1 MFGMGFMEI
10 FLIAVIAIIALGPEK
25 LPSAMIDVAKFF
37 KKFKSGIEDAKSTLD
52 KELNINEMKEEAKQ
66 LRAQIQDVKSSV
78 NITSNLD
85 FDDLINDDLL
95 EDDNKDNKKD
105 NKRTKKTKS
114 KNKENKNIK
123 YEDIKH
129 EDIKDDKSSKK
140 NSDKFKVNV
149 NTQDKKNV

>member
-95 EDDNKDNKKD
+95 EDDNKDNK
-105 NKRTKKTKS
+105 RTKKTKS

-149 NTQDKKNV
+149 NTQETKNV

>member
-149 NTQDKKNV
+149 NTQETKNV